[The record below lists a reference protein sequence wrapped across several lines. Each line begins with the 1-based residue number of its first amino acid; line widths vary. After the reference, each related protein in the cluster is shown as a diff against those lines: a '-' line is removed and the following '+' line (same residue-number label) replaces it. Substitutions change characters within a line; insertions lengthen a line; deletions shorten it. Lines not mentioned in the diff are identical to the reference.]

1 MDANMPKAANKQNQ
15 SASIQNQQQ
24 TKTGW
29 RKGLF
34 FSWRKNNEEK
44 PIING
49 TAAVSKISSNSIE
62 NKGNSEYGAT
72 GGINKKL

>member
-1 MDANMPKAANKQNQ
+1 MPKNSNKQAQQ
-15 SASIQNQQQ
+15 SNSAQNQTQ

-49 TAAVSKISSNSIE
+49 TASVLKSSENRNNSDFSATAGKIF
-62 NKGNSEYGAT
+62 
-72 GGINKKL
+72 